1 MDFQA
6 CNWLALGDART
17 RGTGVCPSPPL
28 ILLPSG
34 EVVSAPEDTQR
45 FLFGD
50 RSCIGRGVHIDEIV
64 AATQN
69 VLEKPQ
75 RRERQQCC

>member
-1 MDFQA
+1 
-6 CNWLALGDART
+6 
-17 RGTGVCPSPPL
+17 L

-50 RSCIGRGVHIDEIV
+50 RSFIGRDVHIDEIV

-69 VLEKPQ
+69 LLEKPQ